1 MEQQRV
7 FLAIALSLGVL
18 FAWQYLFTPPP
29 EAPEKGVGADAG
41 QAPGPQPRAAKGPVL
56 DERLAH
62 VL

>member
-29 EAPEKGVGADAG
+29 EAPEKGVGAGATV
-41 QAPGPQPRAAKGPVL
+41 PRAIRSRRSSVAP
-56 DERLAH
+56 ASAA
-62 VL
+62 